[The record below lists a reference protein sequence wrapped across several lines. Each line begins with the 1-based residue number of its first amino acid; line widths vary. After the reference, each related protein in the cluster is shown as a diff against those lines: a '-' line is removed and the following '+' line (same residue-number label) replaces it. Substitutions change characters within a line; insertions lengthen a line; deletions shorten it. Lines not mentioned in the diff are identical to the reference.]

1 MKSRYTLFL
10 SLAVVLLFTY
20 SCKDDEVTPSTS
32 IDQAVCDSLD
42 VTYDAVVSQII
53 NTNCGPCHGGSGP
66 GPFNMRNYT
75 ETKTAASG
83 SVFLKAIKHESGAV
97 PMPRDG
103 PKLTDGEI
111 LILECWIQNGF
122 KEN

>member
-1 MKSRYTLFL
+1 MISRYTFL
-10 SLAVVLLFTY
+10 TALTFVLLFVY
-20 SCKDDEVTPSTS
+20 SCKDDSTS
-32 IDQAVCDSLD
+32 PGTTPDQDVCDSLD
-42 VTYDAVVSQII
+42 VTYDAVVGQII
-53 NTNCGPCHGGSGP
+53 DANCGACHGGSGP

-83 SVFLKAIKHESGAV
+83 GVFLKAIKHESGAV
-97 PMPRDG
+97 PMPKDG

-111 LILECWIQNGF
+111 LILECWIINGF